1 MDFLLLPSYMI
12 KTILIRP
19 LFWLVRDTAIF
30 NLPGLRRFRR
40 RIISLYY
47 NAPGLV
53 MERYARL
60 YAAHPNAQSYLKL
73 GNPVEIGR
81 NAYIDYSGG
90 LTLGDHVYL
99 SDGVKVFTHN
109 HPVDGPHKNFEENP
123 IEYLHLHIGPY
134 VKVMNNAI
142 ILPKVQSIGEGAI
155 IGAGAVVTEAVPPYA
170 VVAGN
175 PAKLL
180 RFRDMND

>member
-1 MDFLLLPSYMI
+1 MI
-12 KTILIRP
+12 KTTLLRP
-19 LFWLVRDTAIF
+19 LFWLVRDTALF
-30 NLPGLRRFRR
+30 SLPGLRRFRR
-40 RIISLYY
+40 RIISQYY

-53 MERYARL
+53 MDRYGRL

-73 GNPVEIGR
+73 GNPVDIGR
-81 NAYIDYSGG
+81 HAYIDYSGG
-90 LTLGDHVYL
+90 LTVGNDVCF
-99 SDGVKVFTHN
+99 SDGVRVFTHN
-109 HPVDGPHKNFEENP
+109 HPVDGIHKNVEDNP
-123 IEYLHLHIGPY
+123 IEFYHLQVGSY
-134 VKVMNNAI
+134 VKVLNDAI

-180 RFRDMND
+180 RFRDMTGAAPK